1 MIRALYSAAS
11 GMNAQELQIDTIA
24 NNLANVNTNGFKRMR
39 VDFQDLIYQTLTT
52 PGTTAGAGTEIPTG
66 IQVGHGSRVAA
77 TQRIFSQ
84 GEFKET
90 NAPYDMVIEGDGF
103 FQILNND
110 GDTVYTRDGS
120 FKLDGQ
126 GRMVT
131 SDGLLLAPQV
141 NIPSDTKEVQ
151 ISQDGIVQVNLPGE
165 QVPQEIGQIQL
176 VRFAN
181 PAGLEAV
188 GQNLY
193 RQTLSSGQPQVGTP
207 GTDGFGAV
215 KQGFLET
222 SNVKLVEEM
231 VSMIVAQR
239 AYEISSKS
247 IQAADEMLNVAN
259 NLRR

>member
-1 MIRALYSAAS
+1 
-11 GMNAQELQIDTIA
+11 
-24 NNLANVNTNGFKRMR
+24 
-39 VDFQDLIYQTLTT
+39 LIYQTLTT

-84 GEFKET
+84 GEYKET
-90 NAPYDMVIEGDGF
+90 KAPFDMVIEGDGF
-103 FQILNND
+103 FQIRNHT
-110 GDTVYTRDGS
+110 GDIAYSRDGS
-120 FKLDGQ
+120 FKVDGQ
-126 GRMVT
+126 GRLVT
-131 SDGLLLAPQV
+131 SDGLLIEPQIQ
-141 NIPSDTKEVQ
+141 IPANTTDVS
-151 ISQDGIVQVNLPGE
+151 ISQDGIVQVKLPG
-165 QVPQEIGQIQL
+165 QLDPQEVGSVQL
-176 VRFAN
+176 VRFSN
-181 PAGLEAV
+181 PAGLEAL

-193 RQTLSSGQPQVGTP
+193 HPSPSSGQPQIGTP
-207 GTDGFGAV
+207 GTDGFGTV

-231 VSMIVAQR
+231 VSMIIAQR